1 METIKD
7 RPTSDN
13 ADLPPPGYL
22 TRFAEI
28 KVTKR
33 NLPHWEHP
41 GVAVFVTF
49 RLGDSIPAERIVA
62 LNEELEVW
70 RNDQPD
76 LDRDAME
83 RTIADRRRERLES
96 LLDECMGSC
105 VLALEGN
112 RRLVEEALHYYDGKR
127 IALYGYVVMP
137 NHVHILFMPLG
148 NETIKGVIRDLKHYV
163 SGILASAKTWAGD
176 FWQREYWDTFIRDE
190 RHFARVLA
198 YIRGNNPA
206 IAYDAY
212 VRRGA
217 TDPLV

>member
-1 METIKD
+1 ML
-7 RPTSDN
+7 SD
-13 ADLPPPGYL
+13 L
-22 TRFAEI
+22 
-28 KVTKR
+28 
-33 NLPHWEHP
+33 
-41 GVAVFVTF
+41 VFVTF

-62 LNEELEVW
+62 WNEELEVW

-83 RTIADRRRERLES
+83 RTIAARRRERLES
-96 LLDECMGSC
+96 LLDEGMGSC

-163 SGILASAKTWAGD
+163 SGILASAKPWAGD

-190 RHFARVLA
+190 RHFARVLEIGRA
-198 YIRGNNPA
+198 SCRER
-206 IAYDAY
+206 
-212 VRRGA
+212 V
-217 TDPLV
+217 

>member
-1 METIKD
+1 METFKQLA
-7 RPTSDN
+7 TSDN
-13 ADLPPPGYL
+13 ASLPPPGYL

-28 KVTKR
+28 EVTR
-33 NLPHWEHP
+33 RHLPHWEHP
-41 GVAVFVTF
+41 GIAVFVTF
-49 RLGDSIPAERIVA
+49 RLGDSIPAERIAA
-62 LNEELEVW
+62 LHEELEIW
-70 RNDQPD
+70 KNAHSD
-76 LDRDAME
+76 LEGDAME
-83 RTIADRRRERLES
+83 RTVAVKRRESLES
-96 LLDECMGSC
+96 LLDEGLGSC
-105 VLALEGN
+105 VLGAEVN

-148 NETIKGVIRDLKHYV
+148 NETTRRVVRDLKHYV
-163 SGILASAKTWAGD
+163 SGRLASAKSWAGD
-176 FWQREYWDTFIRDE
+176 FWQSEYWDTFIRDE

-217 TDPLV
+217 TDPL